1 MDNSVGHQ
9 IDLSAGNLSK
19 FSLEIF
25 SFLKDN
31 PPFSGIIKSKT
42 SYVLSYVLDLGHRP
56 SGEGIVGR
64 IESLE
69 KPGRMCVL
77 DWTTSSPMDAAEAA
91 NLSVCFGLNS
101 AGVIAGLLGLKA
113 IHWDCMG
120 WLKCSVYRGKDQ
132 EVF

>member
-1 MDNSVGHQ
+1 LDNSVGHQ

-25 SFLKDN
+25 SFLEDN
-31 PPFSGIIKSKT
+31 PPFSGIIKSKA
-42 SYVLSYVLDLGHRP
+42 SYVLDLGHRP

-69 KPGRMCVL
+69 KPGRMRVL
-77 DWTTSSPMDAAEAA
+77 DWTTSSPMDAAEASD
-91 NLSVCFGLNS
+91 LSVCFGLNS

-113 IHWDCMG
+113 IHWDCTG